1 MIKSLEYS
9 QGELLIST
17 SGQDMYEITKDLNT
31 WLNKEQIN
39 SGQLTLFI
47 QHTSASICV
56 QENASEDVIE
66 DILQFFKKLVPEN
79 DALYRHNLEG
89 LDDMPAHIKSM
100 LTQTSLTIPVSNKK
114 MNLGTWQGIFLIEHR
129 FSSKKRKINLTLMG
143 EPEK

>member
-56 QENASEDVIE
+56 QENASEDVISE
-66 DILQFFKKLVPEN
+66 LLPV
-79 DALYRHNLEG
+79 
-89 LDDMPAHIKSM
+89 LDDFDRAIQNNQKVDDAETIKEGF
-100 LTQTSLTIPVSNKK
+100 
-114 MNLGTWQGIFLIEHR
+114 NLIYIFYSFNIFLV
-129 FSSKKRKINLTLMG
+129 
-143 EPEK
+143 

>member
-39 SGQLTLFI
+39 NGQLTLFI

-56 QENASEDVIE
+56 QDNASEDVIE

-79 DALYRHNLEG
+79 DTLYRHNLEG

-100 LTQTSLTIPVSNKK
+100 LTQTSLTIPVSNQK

-143 EPEK
+143 EREK

>member
-1 MIKSLEYS
+1 MIKSLHYS
-9 QGELLIST
+9 QGELIIRT
-17 SGQDMYEITKDLNT
+17 SGQQMYEITKDINA

-39 SGQLTLFI
+39 NGQLTIFI
-47 QHTSASICV
+47 KHTSASLCV

-66 DILQFFKKLVPEN
+66 DILHFFKKLVPEN

-89 LDDMPAHIKSM
+89 PDDMPAHIKSM

-129 FSSKKRKINLTLMG
+129 SSSMQRKINLTLLG
-143 EPEK
+143 ESKK

>member
-39 SGQLTLFI
+39 NGQLTLFI

-100 LTQTSLTIPVSNKK
+100 LTQTSLTVPVRDKK
-114 MNLGTWQGIFLIEHR
+114 MNLGIWQGIFLLEHR
-129 FSSKKRKINLTLMG
+129 INSFERKINLTLIG
-143 EPEK
+143 E

>member
-39 SGQLTLFI
+39 NGQLTLFI
-47 QHTSASICV
+47 QHTSASICI

-79 DALYRHNLEG
+79 DTLYRHNLEG

-100 LTQTSLTIPVSNKK
+100 LTQTSLIIPISNKK
-114 MNLGTWQGIFLIEHR
+114 MDLGTWQGIFLIEHR
-129 FSSKKRKINLTLMG
+129 SNSMKRKINLTLMG
-143 EPEK
+143 EREK

>member
-79 DALYRHNLEG
+79 DTLYRHNLEG
-89 LDDMPAHIKSM
+89 LDDMPAHIKSI

>member
-1 MIKSLEYS
+1 MIKSFEYS

-17 SGQDMYEITKDLNT
+17 SGQYMYEITKDLNT

-39 SGQLTLFI
+39 NGQLTLFI

-79 DALYRHNLEG
+79 DTLYRHNLEG

-100 LTQTSLTIPVSNKK
+100 LTQTSLTIPINNKE
-114 MNLGTWQGIFLIEHR
+114 MQLGMWQGIYLIEHR
-129 FSSKKRKINLTLMG
+129 YSKYKRKIILSYIG
-143 EPEK
+143 E

>member
-39 SGQLTLFI
+39 NGQLTLFI

-114 MNLGTWQGIFLIEHR
+114 IRNPTPPWQSCLIFIKGFLL
-129 FSSKKRKINLTLMG
+129 S
-143 EPEK
+143 

>member
-39 SGQLTLFI
+39 NGQLTLFI
-47 QHTSASICV
+47 QHTSASICI

-79 DALYRHNLEG
+79 DTLYRHNLEG

-100 LTQTSLTIPVSNKK
+100 LTQTSLTIPVFNKK
-114 MNLGTWQGIFLIEHR
+114 MNLGTWQGVFLIEHR
-129 FSSKKRKINLTLMG
+129 SSSMQRRINLTLMG
-143 EPEK
+143 KSEK